1 MESASLI
8 SICISS
14 FVSVFALL
22 AVLAITMK
30 LIIIL
35 FPVKE
40 DESDSAV
47 VAAITSVMSTIY
59 PGTNIT
65 KIEDQT

>member
-1 MESASLI
+1 MESTSLI

-22 AVLAITMK
+22 AVLAVTMK

-35 FPVKE
+35 FPAKE
-40 DESDSAV
+40 DESDSV
-47 VAAITSVMSTIY
+47 ILAAITSVMSSIY

-65 KIEDQT
+65 KIEELK